1 MTEITPE
8 LWDTLR
14 AKAREASQRAYVPYS
29 KYKVGVAALTDTG
42 NIVTGANV
50 ENASYGL
57 TLCAECALVSKLH
70 TDGLGSRLIAFA
82 CVDAEGA
89 PLQPCGR
96 CRQLLYEFGGDSL
109 LIDGPEGTLTL
120 ADILPWAFGPQHL
133 EN

>member
-1 MTEITPE
+1 MTDITPE

-57 TLCAECALVSKLH
+57 TLCIALAH
-70 TDGLGSRLIAFA
+70 TVRLVATIREETSTRRAIRTH
-82 CVDAEGA
+82 GA
-89 PLQPCGR
+89 P
-96 CRQLLYEFGGDSL
+96 
-109 LIDGPEGTLTL
+109 
-120 ADILPWAFGPQHL
+120 
-133 EN
+133 